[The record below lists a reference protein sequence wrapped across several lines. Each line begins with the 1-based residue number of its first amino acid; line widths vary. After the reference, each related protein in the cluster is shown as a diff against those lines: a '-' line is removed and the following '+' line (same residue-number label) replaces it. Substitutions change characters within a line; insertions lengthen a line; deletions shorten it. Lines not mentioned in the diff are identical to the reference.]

1 MPITR
6 ISIRDPYGL
15 HLRLADRIAHLAERF
30 RAEVRVLTRGR
41 EADGESILDLLGLA
55 AAGGNRLELEA
66 QGPDAQR
73 AVAALA
79 DLIATWSPEDLV
91 DEGTGS
97 PRRPL
102 SRPRGGPPASPP
114 PRRQRHTPKP
124 SVMGGLT

>member
-1 MPITR
+1 MSAPIAHR
-6 ISIRDPYGL
+6 RVSIRDPYGL

-30 RAEVRVLTRGR
+30 RAEVRVSHRGR
-41 EADGESILDLLGLA
+41 EADGKSILDLLGLA

-66 QGPDAQR
+66 RGPDAER

-102 SRPRGGPPASPP
+102 SHPGVG
-114 PRRQRHTPKP
+114 RQR
-124 SVMGGLT
+124 LTTAPAGALHLNPA